1 MGLWTAVLENGLTL
15 ALEER
20 DYPGVAFQL
29 LLPGAG
35 AVQDGPIQGSATLL
49 EAWLWKGA
57 GDLDARAFAQALD
70 RLGVRRQSGVGLEY
84 AAFSAAF
91 LSEALEEVFRL
102 YGELFRRPWLPEA
115 AFEAVRSVALQEL
128 ASLED
133 QPARKLFSFL
143 RRQVFLSPHGQEPL
157 GREEDL
163 ERATPEAVRREF
175 FRYTPRGAILA
186 VAGGVDWGRL
196 LGAVEP
202 LLAWR
207 GEELPYP
214 EPRLSEPQ
222 TFALFR
228 STAQVQIGL
237 AYRDVGPEDEAFY
250 AARLALEVL
259 SGGMAS
265 RLFTEVREKR
275 GLVYAVSAFPAGVK
289 GQGLLM
295 AYAGTTKERYRTTLE
310 VLKQEIARL
319 REGVS
324 EEELPRAK
332 VALRTALVMGDESVR
347 TRAASMA
354 RDLYTLGRVRPLSEV
369 EEAVE
374 KTSLEAVN
382 GFLARHPYENP
393 WVGLLGE
400 VEDVSRGEA

>member
-1 MGLWTAVLENGLTL
+1 MENGLTL

-29 LLPGAG
+29 LVPGAG
-35 AVQDGPIQGSATLL
+35 AVQDGPLQGAATLL

-57 GDLDARAFAQALD
+57 GELDARAFAQALD

-91 LSEALEEVFRL
+91 LPEALEEVFRL
-102 YGELFRRPWLPEA
+102 YADLLLRPWLPEE

-133 QPARKLFSFL
+133 QPARKLFSLL
-143 RRQVFLSPHGQEPL
+143 RRRVFLSPHGQEPL

-163 ERATPEAVRREF
+163 RRATPEAVRRER
-175 FRYTPRGAILA
+175 FRYTPQGAVLA
-186 VAGGVDWGRL
+186 VAGGVDWERL
-196 LGAVEP
+196 ARAVEP
-202 LLAWR
+202 FLAWR
-207 GEELPYP
+207 GEALPYP
-214 EPRLSEPQ
+214 EPRLSQPQ
-222 TFALFR
+222 TLVLSR
-228 STAQVQIGL
+228 PTAQVQIGL
-237 AYRDVGPEDEAFY
+237 AYPDVGPEDEDFY

-310 VLKQEIARL
+310 VLKGEIARL

-324 EEELPRAK
+324 EEELDRAK

-347 TRAASMA
+347 SRAGSMA
-354 RDLYTLGRVRPLSEV
+354 RDLYVLGRVRPLAEV
-369 EEAVE
+369 EEAIAG
-374 KTSLEAVN
+374 TGLEAVN
-382 GFLARHPYENP
+382 AFLARHPYENP

-400 VEDVSRGEA
+400 VENGS